1 MTQSEENY
9 LKAIYHLS
17 LTSTKG
23 ISSNAISAKMETK
36 PSSVTD
42 MVKKLA
48 DKKLVDYVKYQGV
61 FLTEK
66 GKSLALSLVRKHR
79 LWECFLVDKLDFSW
93 DEVHVIAEEL
103 EHIKSE
109 KLINKL
115 DEFLGY
121 PTHDPHGDA
130 IPDKDGVIHSIDK
143 VLLTEVLLN
152 QEYICVGVKDSSKQF
167 LLYLDKIKVS
177 LGTSIKIKGIESFDQ
192 SCNIIID
199 SDREIT
205 ISSKIASNLFMK
217 KV

>member
-9 LKAIYHLS
+9 IKVIYHLS
-17 LTSTKG
+17 LTSSKG

-48 DKKLVDYVKYQGV
+48 EKKLVDYVKYQGV

-66 GKSLALSLVRKHR
+66 GKQLALSLVRKHR
-79 LWECFLVDKLDFSW
+79 LWECFLVDTLDFSW
-93 DEVHVIAEEL
+93 DEVHEIAEEL

-130 IPDKDGVIHSIDK
+130 IPNKDGIIHTIDK
-143 VLLTEVLLN
+143 ILLPEAETGSI
-152 QEYICVGVKDSSKQF
+152 YRCVGVKDSSNSF
-167 LLYLDKIKVS
+167 LAYLDKIKIS
-177 LGTSIKIKGIESFDQ
+177 LGTPIELLAVEPFDQ
-192 SCNIIID
+192 SCTVLID
-199 SDREIT
+199 GKEGM
-205 ISSKIASNLFMK
+205 ISSKIASNLYVK
-217 KV
+217 KA